1 VPHIVFNGDPDNL
14 VKHSFR
20 HLDMR
25 RFWMYK
31 HIIVSTPFR
40 LSNGIR
46 IAGAV
51 AALVASLAVNLP
63 ARAQSDYPNR
73 PVHLIVPY
81 GPGGVADVNMRI
93 VAGKLSDRLKQ
104 PFVVDN
110 RPGAGSIVASKAV
123 ATAAPDGYTLLMTG
137 NNTAIAAALFESL
150 PYDILTEFASTSTTG
165 FFDLLILTR
174 VGSPLK
180 SVQDILNAARAN
192 PGKLNLATTAPG
204 STQNLAAE
212 LLRSVAG
219 INVAIVTFRTSG
231 EMMTALLRGDVD
243 FAFEFYAAASGLI
256 GPKQVIAVAST
267 GPKRSVYL
275 PDVPTVQESGVKDY
289 EALSWTGISVPA
301 ATPQSVVQVLTKA
314 INDVLPSPDV
324 QERARKLGL
333 DMRGSTPEEMT
344 VRMKNDIAKWTAVIE
359 KAGIQKL
366 H

>member
-1 VPHIVFNGDPDNL
+1 
-14 VKHSFR
+14 
-20 HLDMR
+20 
-25 RFWMYK
+25 MYK

-40 LSNGIR
+40 PFNGVR
-46 IAGAV
+46 SACAV
-51 AALVASLAVNLP
+51 VALVTSFAVNLP

-73 PVHLIVPY
+73 PIHLIVPY

-104 PFVVDN
+104 PVVVEN
-110 RPGAGSIVASKAV
+110 RPGAGGIVAAKAV
-123 ATAAPDGYTLLMTG
+123 STAAPDGYTVLMTG
-137 NNTAIAAALFESL
+137 NNTAIATALFEAL
-150 PYDILTEFASTSTTG
+150 PFNVLTDFASTSTTG

-174 VGSPLK
+174 AGSPLK
-180 SVQDILNAARAN
+180 SVQDFISAARAN
-192 PGKLNLATTAPG
+192 PGKLNVATTAPG

-231 EMMTALLRGDVD
+231 DMMAALLRGDIDV
-243 FAFEFYAAASGLI
+243 AFEFYAAASGLI
-256 GPKQVIAVAST
+256 GNKQLIAVAST

-301 ATPQSVVQVLTKA
+301 AAPQSVVQVLTKA
-314 INDVLPSPDV
+314 INDVLSAPDV
-324 QERARKLGL
+324 QERASTLGL
-333 DMRGSTPEEMT
+333 EVRGSTPEEMT
-344 VRMKNDIAKWTAVIE
+344 ARMKNDIAKWSAVIE